1 MRPLINGLDSIMKDL
16 TTETTLNK
24 FREVNSALRFERTK
38 ETPTVAT
45 SLLSL
50 CASKQ
55 KGPAETKREGDRDGR
70 VRATRIWLNSWDL
83 KMGTR
88 AGAFHGMKASA
99 LSSAMINPAGKPVR
113 LVAHKDGVKSTYY
126 GKQNIKIIKLLDE
139 MFEFVLRSQKKSIQS
154 KCTFVPLKARS
165 IIY

>member
-1 MRPLINGLDSIMKDL
+1 MD
-16 TTETTLNK
+16 
-24 FREVNSALRFERTK
+24 
-38 ETPTVAT
+38 
-45 SLLSL
+45 
-50 CASKQ
+50 
-55 KGPAETKREGDRDGR
+55 
-70 VRATRIWLNSWDL
+70 
-83 KMGTR
+83 TR

-99 LSSAMINPAGKPVR
+99 LSSATINPAGKPVR